1 MKASSRN
8 TVVLA
13 TAAAAIVVVRTGLP
27 ALLTWL
33 VNAAAARKIPGIR
46 GKVRRMQINFLA
58 PGVTLSGVSVATLYT
73 PGHRIEVGV
82 IALNSQWKNLVRGAL
97 VASLRVKAP
106 RLLINAAG
114 MRGSHAGDGKKQ
126 KTPSD
131 KAGTPWQEK
140 MTQLPRFKISSVLA
154 TDGAISVV
162 GAPGEKDEE
171 VAVDRLNLRAENITN
186 STALA
191 PTLMARL
198 TADARLF
205 SSGACQM
212 QAQGY
217 PLAKM
222 PTFNADLSSSGIDL
236 SLLRNIIQKVAGI
249 DVRHGT
255 AALYVEAA
263 AADSYIS
270 GYAKPVFDHLEL
282 EPPAHSGFL
291 ARLKVWAAKAM
302 TWLITNKPRDRIAT
316 RLDFEGAVDDPDFDI
331 TDAVLRFIRNAF
343 STAERASLEHR
354 IRFLRAGKTPDEVII
369 RDRSEPHGRFS
380 AVFALAK
387 ETIGRWSGDGAP
399 RMAAALSYYTTFSMA
414 PLLILAISIAGLLL
428 GHDAAQGKIMA
439 EIGGLVGPK
448 SAAAI
453 QDMIKGAASRPSKG
467 IVRSIIGIVTLI
479 AGATGVLSELKS
491 ALNTIWRTQEPGNV
505 KEVIKK
511 NALFVGMLLGI
522 GFLMTVSL
530 ILSAALA
537 SLGAFLTGFLPA
549 PEIILHGI
557 DFLISTAIIGVL
569 FAAMYRFLPNTKIEW
584 RDVWIGAAVTSVLF
598 NFGKIALG
606 LYIGKSAVA
615 SSYGAAGSILV
626 LLLWVYYSG
635 LIFYFGAEF
644 TKGYADR
651 YGSRLKPKP
660 VRKRSAPVT
669 KTLPPAQFKG

>member
-1 MKASSRN
+1 
-8 TVVLA
+8 
-13 TAAAAIVVVRTGLP
+13 
-27 ALLTWL
+27 
-33 VNAAAARKIPGIR
+33 
-46 GKVRRMQINFLA
+46 
-58 PGVTLSGVSVATLYT
+58 
-73 PGHRIEVGV
+73 
-82 IALNSQWKNLVRGAL
+82 
-97 VASLRVKAP
+97 
-106 RLLINAAG
+106 
-114 MRGSHAGDGKKQ
+114 
-126 KTPSD
+126 
-131 KAGTPWQEK
+131 
-140 MTQLPRFKISSVLA
+140 
-154 TDGAISVV
+154 
-162 GAPGEKDEE
+162 
-171 VAVDRLNLRAENITN
+171 
-186 STALA
+186 
-191 PTLMARL
+191 
-198 TADARLF
+198 
-205 SSGACQM
+205 
-212 QAQGY
+212 
-217 PLAKM
+217 
-222 PTFNADLSSSGIDL
+222 
-236 SLLRNIIQKVAGI
+236 
-249 DVRHGT
+249 
-255 AALYVEAA
+255 
-263 AADSYIS
+263 
-270 GYAKPVFDHLEL
+270 
-282 EPPAHSGFL
+282 
-291 ARLKVWAAKAM
+291 
-302 TWLITNKPRDRIAT
+302 
-316 RLDFEGAVDDPDFDI
+316 
-331 TDAVLRFIRNAF
+331 
-343 STAERASLEHR
+343 
-354 IRFLRAGKTPDEVII
+354 
-369 RDRSEPHGRFS
+369 
-380 AVFALAK
+380 
-387 ETIGRWSGDGAP
+387 
-399 RMAAALSYYTTFSMA
+399 MA

-467 IVRSIIGIVTLI
+467 IVGSIIGIVTLI

-644 TKGYADR
+644 TKVVCRQIRIAAEAKAR
-651 YGSRLKPKP
+651 QEAL
-660 VRKRSAPVT
+660 RSGHENLTARSIQRV
-669 KTLPPAQFKG
+669 K

>member
-1 MKASSRN
+1 MRN
-8 TVVLA
+8 
-13 TAAAAIVVVRTGLP
+13 P
-27 ALLTWL
+27 
-33 VNAAAARKIPGIR
+33 
-46 GKVRRMQINFLA
+46 
-58 PGVTLSGVSVATLYT
+58 Y
-73 PGHRIEVGV
+73 
-82 IALNSQWKNLVRGAL
+82 
-97 VASLRVKAP
+97 
-106 RLLINAAG
+106 
-114 MRGSHAGDGKKQ
+114 
-126 KTPSD
+126 
-131 KAGTPWQEK
+131 
-140 MTQLPRFKISSVLA
+140 
-154 TDGAISVV
+154 
-162 GAPGEKDEE
+162 
-171 VAVDRLNLRAENITN
+171 
-186 STALA
+186 STI
-191 PTLMARL
+191 
-198 TADARLF
+198 
-205 SSGACQM
+205 
-212 QAQGY
+212 
-217 PLAKM
+217 
-222 PTFNADLSSSGIDL
+222 LSSSRPRIAVFWRT
-236 SLLRNIIQKVAGI
+236 SK
-249 DVRHGT
+249 
-255 AALYVEAA
+255 
-263 AADSYIS
+263 S
-270 GYAKPVFDHLEL
+270 G
-282 EPPAHSGFL
+282 
-291 ARLKVWAAKAM
+291 RAKAL
-302 TWLITNKPRDRIAT
+302 TWLITNKRRDRVAT

-331 TDAVLRFIRNAF
+331 IDAVLRFIRNAF

-369 RDRSEPHGRFS
+369 RDQSEPRGRFP

-387 ETIGRWSGDGAP
+387 ETISRWSGDGAP

-428 GHDAAQGKIMA
+428 GHDAAQGKIME

-453 QDMIKGAASRPSKG
+453 QDMLKGVASRPSKG
-467 IVRSIIGIVTLI
+467 IVGSIIGIVTLI

-537 SLGAFLTGFLPA
+537 GPGAFLTGLLPA

-557 DFLISTAIIGVL
+557 DFLISTVVIGVL

-644 TKGYADR
+644 TKVYADR

-669 KTLPPAQFKG
+669 KILLPAQLKG